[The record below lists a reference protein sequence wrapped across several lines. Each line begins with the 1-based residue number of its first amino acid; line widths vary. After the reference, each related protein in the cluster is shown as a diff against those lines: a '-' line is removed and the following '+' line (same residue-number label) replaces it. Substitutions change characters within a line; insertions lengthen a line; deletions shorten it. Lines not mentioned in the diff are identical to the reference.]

1 LIGARYKGK
10 KPFLKLI
17 LNYFKKNFGP
27 YLVDSENSEKET
39 TKNWGKRIYLTSLT
53 VDSVKLS
60 KSI

>member
-39 TKNWGKRIYLTSLT
+39 TKNWGKRIYL
-53 VDSVKLS
+53 KG
-60 KSI
+60 